1 MKPNNLLIRF
11 LAVSFLF
18 PLAKT
23 FAQQGPIT
31 IDVLTTFDYPGDVQ
45 STIPQKINDAG
56 DIAGDFIDSSGAE
69 SGFIRFRNGT
79 FSPPIVF
86 PGSNGPVTQARGINN
101 LGLVC
106 GYFISDNF
114 AHSYFLSGD
123 TFTQFDAP
131 GAVNTY
137 VNAVNDAGNFAGSID
152 IAGPANEGF
161 ASINGNIVTYGIP
174 AGTVTTAYSINN
186 SDQIV
191 GSYFDGVAIYHGF
204 LRSADGTLTFPIDPV
219 GSTSTFLFGNNDR
232 NIMVGRYVD
241 GTGVAHGFVFKRPQS
256 FVTFD
261 FPGATFT
268 SLNGLNR
275 EGFVCGRYTDSS
287 GVTHG
292 FVAKLRR

>member
-1 MKPNNLLIRF
+1 MKPNNILVL
-11 LAVSFLF
+11 LAVSLLFL
-18 PLAKT
+18 PTEA
-23 FAQQGPIT
+23 FAEQAPIT

-45 STIPQKINDAG
+45 STVPQKINDAG
-56 DIAGDFIDSSGAE
+56 DIAGDFIDSNGAE
-69 SGFIRFRNGT
+69 SGFIRFRDGT
-79 FSPPIVF
+79 FSAPIVF
-86 PGSNGPVTQARGINN
+86 PGSNGTVTEARGINN

-152 IAGPANEGF
+152 IPGPANEGF
-161 ASINGNIVTYGIP
+161 ASISGSIVTYSIP
-174 AGTVTTAYSINN
+174 AGTITTAYSINN

-204 LRSADGTLTFPIDPV
+204 LRSADGTLTFPIDPA

-232 NIMVGRYVD
+232 NMMVGRYVD
-241 GTGVAHGFVFKRPQS
+241 GTGAAHGFVFKMPHS

-261 FPGATFT
+261 YPGATFT

-275 EGFVCGRYTDSS
+275 QGFVCGRYTDSS
-287 GVTHG
+287 GITHG